1 MGSTAVKGEARAS
14 WGLRMGQLWQGREGG
29 GEQGK
34 AQLAGGSGPPDTP
47 GWAGGGAG
55 LVLETHRPKVGS
67 RSGPPGERQGPPPG
81 GQEFSGASGEQG
93 WALGAGVQS
102 LGEQGLETCPLPP
115 SQPPLWPGWQ
125 GLGAP
130 SSLEL
135 ARIKGWKAVLHPRP
149 LRQEFVAPGDG
160 IHSHIPGAL
169 VATRQGWGRAGVPRL
184 APGSVGTPPLPA
196 PGQAAPS
203 AGLGS
208 GPLRGQSGVQG
219 ARQWVGPGSLLLTA
233 GSLSPPRGGAEPAP
247 SGQTAASEGRGYWWA
262 ALVGVTLR
270 DRILAHSDV
279 LTHVRTQ
286 PAATCS
292 LAGRRPRLSWL
303 QPQKH
308 PGRGCSLL
316 AGAELNCPADPHPMG
331 TRPGLLRSRPSEAP
345 VLGEWGVEPC
355 SRGGGRRPAWHGL
368 EARAQCSD

>member
-1 MGSTAVKGEARAS
+1 MLEIHR
-14 WGLRMGQLWQGREGG
+14 L
-29 GEQGK
+29 K
-34 AQLAGGSGPPDTP
+34 A
-47 GWAGGGAG
+47 
-55 LVLETHRPKVGS
+55 GS
-67 RSGPPGERQGPPPG
+67 RSGPPGERQGPPSG
-81 GQEFSGASGEQG
+81 GQELPGASGEQG

-102 LGEQGLETCPLPP
+102 LGEQGFETCPLPP

-125 GLGAP
+125 GLGVP

-135 ARIKGWKAVLHPRP
+135 ARIKGWKAILHPRP

-184 APGSVGTPPLPA
+184 APGSMGTLPLPA

-203 AGLGS
+203 ASLGS

-247 SGQTAASEGRGYWWA
+247 SGQTGASEGRGCWWA
-262 ALVGVTLR
+262 APVGVTLR
-270 DRILAHSDV
+270 ARILAHSDV

-286 PAATCS
+286 PAHTQMRSHMYALS
-292 LAGRRPRLSWL
+292 LR
-303 QPQKH
+303 
-308 PGRGCSLL
+308 
-316 AGAELNCPADPHPMG
+316 
-331 TRPGLLRSRPSEAP
+331 
-345 VLGEWGVEPC
+345 
-355 SRGGGRRPAWHGL
+355 
-368 EARAQCSD
+368 

>member
-1 MGSTAVKGEARAS
+1 MEVSRAS
-14 WGLRMGQLWQGREGG
+14 PSWRGD
-29 GEQGK
+29 
-34 AQLAGGSGPPDTP
+34 GPPDTP

-55 LVLETHRPKVGS
+55 LVLESHRLKAGS

-81 GQEFSGASGEQG
+81 GQELPGPSGEQG

-102 LGEQGLETCPLPP
+102 LGEQGFETCPLPP

-125 GLGAP
+125 GLGVP

-135 ARIKGWKAVLHPRP
+135 ARIKGWKATLHPRP

-184 APGSVGTPPLPA
+184 APGSMGTLPLPA

-203 AGLGS
+203 ASLGS

-247 SGQTAASEGRGYWWA
+247 SGQTGASEGRGCWWA
-262 ALVGVTLR
+262 APVGVTLR
-270 DRILAHSDV
+270 ARILAHSDV

-286 PAATCS
+286 PAHTQMRSHTYTHSACGDS
-292 LAGRRPRLSWL
+292 LAGRKATSPVLVAAPEAPW
-303 QPQKH
+303 K
-308 PGRGCSLL
+308 SLFP
-316 AGAELNCPADPHPMG
+316 AGWSRAELPCRLPPYGHKAWPAEVAAFRG
-331 TRPGLLRSRPSEAP
+331 TRAGNGGWSPAP
-345 VLGEWGVEPC
+345 EEGDRDQSARAGGRAPC
-355 SRGGGRRPAWHGL
+355 S
-368 EARAQCSD
+368 D